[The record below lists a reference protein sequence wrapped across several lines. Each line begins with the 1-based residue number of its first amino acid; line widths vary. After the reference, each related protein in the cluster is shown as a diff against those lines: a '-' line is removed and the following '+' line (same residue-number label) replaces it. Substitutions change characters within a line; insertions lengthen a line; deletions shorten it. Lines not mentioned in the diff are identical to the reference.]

1 MGFVESSTGRLSE
14 GARTESSGSEKD
26 CISPHAEGQGKAA
39 TSVNWMHVSK
49 LLDVTMQS
57 FVIYSVF
64 RRLEHMTCVGCNQP
78 VPKYA

>member
-49 LLDVTMQS
+49 LLDVTS
-57 FVIYSVF
+57 SVIYSVS
-64 RRLEHMTCVGCNQP
+64 RRLDHMTCVGCNQP